1 MMSMRHAAIALLV
14 LLLLI
19 VLGRKR
25 LRHLISRRLRLHML
39 MTDAGRSVPSELLVS
54 TLSWRYDSDADES
67 ENDPYSPRLLSSANA
82 RSRRRWGQQ
91 PSPPKPVLRRRDS
104 APMGKQSF
112 VGTWQIKT
120 QDGRDAILQAMEL
133 PYLLRK
139 SEGRGNSN
147 ARARLPRVSLTSSVS
162 G

>member
-14 LLLLI
+14 LLLLV

-25 LRHLISRRLRLHML
+25 LRQLISRRLRLHML
-39 MTDAGRSVPSELLVS
+39 MTDGGRSVPSELLVS
-54 TLSWRYDSDADES
+54 TLSWRYDTDADES
-67 ENDPYSPRLLSSANA
+67 ENDPCSPRLLSSANA

-91 PSPPKPVLRRRDS
+91 PSPPKPVVPLLRRRDS
-104 APMGKQSF
+104 APMGKQAF

-139 SEGRGNSN
+139 SECPTCCARG
-147 ARARLPRVSLTSSVS
+147 APWYLVLA
-162 G
+162 